1 MQTAAQLKELVLDMM
16 ESAFQSGDVKAVQQ
30 MGVSLSTAVK
40 REGVTI
46 IQNQHVE
53 VMARLMPLMIKALK
67 VCDDLDVPT
76 RSSAS
81 VQIEPAG
88 ECRRTPGPA
97 PDPIE
102 DCCSWL
108 YENRIG
114 WQQMQELMRARYL
127 EHVTS
132 RFRTK
137 KEAARWLGVGNT
149 YLSKLTAPANT
160 R

>member
-1 MQTAAQLKELVLDMM
+1 MQTVTQIKDLLLEMM

-53 VMARLMPLMIKALK
+53 VMARLMPLMIKALRA
-67 VCDDLDVPT
+67 CDDVEVLALNPAPVE
-76 RSSAS
+76 
-81 VQIEPAG
+81 IEPAG
-88 ECRRTPGPA
+88 GCRRA

-102 DCCSWL
+102 DCCAWL

-114 WQQMQELMRARYL
+114 WQQMQDLMRARYL
-127 EHVTS
+127 EHVTG

-149 YLSKLTAPANT
+149 YLSKLTAPGNA

>member
-1 MQTAAQLKELVLDMM
+1 MQTVAQIKGLLLDMM

-30 MGVSLSTAVK
+30 MGVNLSTAVK

-67 VCDDLDVPT
+67 VCDEVDVQDR
-76 RSSAS
+76 RSAAA
-81 VQIEPAG
+81 QIAPA
-88 ECRRTPGPA
+88 EACLRTPRIT
-97 PDPIE
+97 PDPVE
-102 DCCSWL
+102 DCCAWL
-108 YENRIG
+108 YENRID
-114 WQQMQELMRARYL
+114 WQQMQDLMRARYL
-127 EHVTS
+127 EHVTG

-149 YLSKLTAPANT
+149 YLSKLTAPAVA